1 VVIPLVVLGVSL
13 LLTAVAVAAAVV
25 LHARHRTSSI
35 RTSFRCKITVS
46 PGAVDSAVR
55 WPRRVAYAVWV
66 HDVLV
71 EFSGFARTRTRTYA
85 VHFAEGAVSA
95 APRSVTGLGP
105 SPVVLA
111 MQLDDGSSALL
122 AAERASGALVVGP
135 FLAALVTTQSPS

>member
-1 VVIPLVVLGVSL
+1 MIPLVVLGVSL
-13 LLTAVAVAAAVV
+13 LLTAVVVPAAVV
-25 LHARHRTSSI
+25 LHARRRTSSI
-35 RTSFRCKITVS
+35 RASFRCKIALPAGSAAT
-46 PGAVDSAVR
+46 AVQ

-71 EFSGFARTRTRTYA
+71 EFSGLTRTRTKTYA

-135 FLAALVTTQSPS
+135 FLAALVATQSPS